1 MTFFSIIGEAFKS
14 LRRLLL
20 RDGVRIGGTADYPRI
35 EIHSAVE
42 AEPLCKDDFVKQV
55 TCTVECVSNTT
66 LAEALTMHYDNV
78 ARIFTDQL
86 SDSIIDGYEIFDI
99 LPGQV
104 RLLDEEETSDSNTII
119 YRVLQD
125 VTIYLQKTTSNS
137 E

>member
-14 LRRLLL
+14 LRNLLK
-20 RDGVRIGGTADYPRI
+20 RDGVRIGGTASFPRI

-42 AEPLCKDDFVKQV
+42 QEPLCKDDSVKQV
-55 TCTVECVSNTT
+55 NCVVECVSNTT
-66 LAEALTMHYDNV
+66 LTEALTMHYDNV
-78 ARIFTDQL
+78 ARIFSDAL
-86 SDSIIDGYEIFDI
+86 SDTITGYDIIDI

-104 RLLDEEETSDSNTII
+104 RLLDEEETSDSNVII

-125 VTIYLQKTTSNS
+125 VTIYIQKSTSNS